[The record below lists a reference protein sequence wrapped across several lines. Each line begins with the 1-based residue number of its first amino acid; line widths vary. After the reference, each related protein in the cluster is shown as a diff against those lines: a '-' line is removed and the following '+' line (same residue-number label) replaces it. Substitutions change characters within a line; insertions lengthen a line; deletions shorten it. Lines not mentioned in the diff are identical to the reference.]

1 MISVLTIF
9 SSMAQALPM
18 VKKMVSMLVENAP
31 KIPKWVLTSFRDPA
45 VTVEKETSDVEELRK
60 SLDSLTYLGG
70 GDLREQALKGRGQES
85 WLKIWCTRSIIW
97 PQSHLITIYHNF
109 HLPLH
114 WRPSKR
120 NPNNKI
126 AKSPQDWR
134 PPWRRCRSTGLS
146 WLLPTRAPSSL
157 SWRMIS
163 ERKAWRR
170 ISRSISHSLL
180 VVAKIAKIRCQF
192 INVCLTVGCSTTL
205 TSAAR
210 HSSKLSSPRWG
221 NIHNKKTIYHGDGW
235 FRHDHKISAK
245 IFLLIFWL
253 LSVDGYYLRWCIHAQ
268 TRPQRSIKIL
278 QKGTQ
283 KV

>member
-97 PQSHLITIYHNF
+97 PQSHLIT
-109 HLPLH
+109 
-114 WRPSKR
+114 SKR

-146 WLLPTRAPSSL
+146 WLLPTRAPSSW
-157 SWRMIS
+157 SWRNLS

-170 ISRSISHSLL
+170 MSRSISHSLL

-221 NIHNKKTIYHGDGW
+221 NIHKRKTIYHGDGW

-253 LSVDGYYLRWCIHAQ
+253 FKDIISGDASMLKQDHKD
-268 TRPQRSIKIL
+268 P
-278 QKGTQ
+278 
-283 KV
+283 